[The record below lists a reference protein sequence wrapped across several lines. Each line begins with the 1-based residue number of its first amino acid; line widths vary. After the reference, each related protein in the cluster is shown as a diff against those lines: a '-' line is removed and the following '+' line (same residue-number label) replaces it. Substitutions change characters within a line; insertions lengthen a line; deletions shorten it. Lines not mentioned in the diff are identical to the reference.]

1 MITDQII
8 AAAETAEANSTPKKE
23 NKENRETVIKVINL
37 RKVYRIGKEKVVAL
51 DNINIEIKKGEICC
65 ILGTSGCGKSTL
77 LNMLAGLEK
86 PTRGDIII
94 NKSKV
99 NKLSEKKLAVF
110 RQKYIGFIFQSYNL
124 IPTLTAEENVALPLV
139 FRRMRKKT
147 RTQSSAN
154 MLKLVGLGDRLRH
167 KPTQMSGGQQ
177 QRVGIARAFVA
188 KPAVVFADEPTG
200 NLDSRTTIEVM
211 LLMLKI
217 ARDNNQTLVIV
228 THDNEI
234 ALYADRIIQL
244 KDGAVIADYAPE
256 KPDAETNSENK

>member
-1 MITDQII
+1 
-8 AAAETAEANSTPKKE
+8 
-23 NKENRETVIKVINL
+23 
-37 RKVYRIGKEKVVAL
+37 L

-65 ILGTSGCGKSTL
+65 ILGTSGSGKSTL

-94 NKSKV
+94 NNSKV
-99 NKLSEKKLAVF
+99 NKLSEKRLAVF

-139 FRRMRKKT
+139 FRRMRKK
-147 RTQSSAN
+147 RRVEESKQ
-154 MLKLVGLGDRLRH
+154 MLTLVGLGDRLRH

-188 KPAVVFADEPTG
+188 RPAVVFADEPTG

-211 LLMLKI
+211 LLMLQI
-217 ARDNNQTLVIV
+217 ARDNNQTLIIV
-228 THDNEI
+228 THDIEI
-234 ALYADRIIQL
+234 ASYADRVIQL
-244 KDGAVIADYAPE
+244 KDGAIIADYAPE
-256 KPDAETNSENK
+256 RPIEIETEMPELVHDEIK

>member
-1 MITDQII
+1 MADSSREGEIII
-8 AAAETAEANSTPKKE
+8 AE
-23 NKENRETVIKVINL
+23 NIIKVDNL
-37 RKVYRIGKEKVVAL
+37 RKVYRIGKEKVIAL

-65 ILGTSGCGKSTL
+65 ILGTSGSGKSTL

-94 NKSKV
+94 NNSKV
-99 NKLSEKKLAVF
+99 NKLSEKRLAVF

-124 IPTLTAEENVALPLV
+124 IQTLTAEENVALPLV
-139 FRRMRKKT
+139 FRRMRKKQ
-147 RTQSSAN
+147 RTKESKE
-154 MLKLVGLGDRLRH
+154 MLALVGLGDRLRH

-188 KPAVVFADEPTG
+188 RPAVVFADEPTG

-217 ARDNNQTLVIV
+217 ARDNNQTLIIV
-228 THDNEI
+228 THDIEI
-234 ALYADRIIQL
+234 ASYADRVIQL
-244 KDGAVIADYAPE
+244 KDGAIIADYAPE
-256 KPDAETNSENK
+256 RPAEKTEETELVNDVTMKSINNQ